1 MSSFQSLTFK
11 GIKLQWMKLG
21 MILKQLTLFWRRW
34 VGLGAT
40 CTCSYP
46 RPTPPSPFYPSFPYK
61 KLLTTTEVHQVRWI
75 IYILPLT
82 KNPIIRKKIIFWI
95 KREVNGGSFLYP
107 LILTSFSGY
116 RGTLRL
122 RLSVSNYAYK
132 PRESDLPVTQSR
144 T

>member
-1 MSSFQSLTFK
+1 MNETWDDIETINPFLEKMGGDGGCIFVHVLTP
-11 GIKLQWMKLG
+11 
-21 MILKQLTLFWRRW
+21 
-34 VGLGAT
+34 V
-40 CTCSYP
+40 
-46 RPTPPSPFYPSFPYK
+46 PPSPFYPSFPYK

-95 KREVNGGSFLYP
+95 KREVNGRSFLYP